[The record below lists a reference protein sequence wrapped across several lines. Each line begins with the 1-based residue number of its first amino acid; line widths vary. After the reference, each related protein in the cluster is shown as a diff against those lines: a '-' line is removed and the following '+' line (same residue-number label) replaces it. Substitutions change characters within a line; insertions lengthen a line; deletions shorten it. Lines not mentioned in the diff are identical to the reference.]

1 MTYFHTN
8 SRQGAAVLCLR
19 PQNLTQ
25 LSVEGAE
32 WCPGPPAA
40 AGVPLHSLLC
50 TEHTGIHR
58 FSVSCMPAFLA
69 WHNKYKAFISTGFQ
83 TSADIV
89 IAYMRSIVCWAA
101 QCTSGALSAAVV
113 AANFRDY
120 ISSTKMTTLL
130 NSRAVFLS
138 ASSLLLL
145 LPALLPSFLSFLS
158 SLPTGS
164 PRTSIIFPACS
175 SAPHLTLLCMFSGG
189 FSLFYAFLEIKHKL
203 HFDFHQLSLDLSVY
217 NLILMC
223 KGRQCELEDVWASV
237 QFILSKRLRTRAGEQ
252 NQSVLVVEINWCRA
266 LK

>member
-50 TEHTGIHR
+50 TEHTRIHR
-58 FSVSCMPAFLA
+58 FSVSCMPAFFA

-145 LPALLPSFLSFLS
+145 LPALLPSFLPFLS
-158 SLPTGS
+158 LFSSYRFPFHHLSCLLVRPPSNLTVYVFWGLFPFFLCF
-164 PRTSIIFPACS
+164 PR
-175 SAPHLTLLCMFSGG
+175 
-189 FSLFYAFLEIKHKL
+189 
-203 HFDFHQLSLDLSVY
+203 
-217 NLILMC
+217 N
-223 KGRQCELEDVWASV
+223 
-237 QFILSKRLRTRAGEQ
+237 
-252 NQSVLVVEINWCRA
+252 
-266 LK
+266 

>member
-50 TEHTGIHR
+50 TEHTRIHR
-58 FSVSCMPAFLA
+58 FSVSCMPAFFA

-89 IAYMRSIVCWAA
+89 TWAA

-145 LPALLPSFLSFLS
+145 LPSFLSFLS

-164 PRTSIIFPACS
+164 PSIIFPACS

-189 FSLFYAFLEIKHKL
+189 FSLFFYAFLEIKHKL
-203 HFDFHQLSLDLSVY
+203 HFRFSSAL
-217 NLILMC
+217 
-223 KGRQCELEDVWASV
+223 
-237 QFILSKRLRTRAGEQ
+237 TRSEC
-252 NQSVLVVEINWCRA
+252 L
-266 LK
+266 

>member
-50 TEHTGIHR
+50 TEHTQIHR

-164 PRTSIIFPACS
+164 PSIIFPACS

-189 FSLFYAFLEIKHKL
+189 FSLFFYAFLEIKHKL
-203 HFDFHQLSLDLSVY
+203 HFRFSSAL
-217 NLILMC
+217 
-223 KGRQCELEDVWASV
+223 
-237 QFILSKRLRTRAGEQ
+237 TRSEC
-252 NQSVLVVEINWCRA
+252 L
-266 LK
+266 